1 MIVLGDSMFRY
12 QKSDILSK
20 NGNKVNVK
28 FYPGATTENIT
39 DHLRPAMR
47 KTADVT
53 ITHAVTNDLTNA
65 VNTMKSVRSVTKI
78 MEEMKGGGDI
88 QVGFSGII
96 ERRDHGLGEKIKDIN
111 ERLER
116 FCNNKGFLFIDNSN
130 VNEICLSKN
139 LLYLSSFINRLFS
152 GNLINALKGF

>member
-53 ITHAVTNDLTNA
+53 ITHAGTNDLTNT